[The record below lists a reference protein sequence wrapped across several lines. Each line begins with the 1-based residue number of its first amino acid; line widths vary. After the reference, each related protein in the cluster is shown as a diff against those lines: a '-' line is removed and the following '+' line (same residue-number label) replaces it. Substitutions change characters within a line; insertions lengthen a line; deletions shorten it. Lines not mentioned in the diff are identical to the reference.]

1 MAKRK
6 VNRGKFVNKT
16 QAEKDAEQFAS
27 SKTSEMF
34 QKLGTQIDRQQKQT
48 LTDRD
53 TQIGGVANLDS
64 RVANQVEGYDS
75 AKNLSRS
82 AEIAIAQTQVQAA
95 GNNLEERDKA
105 QRNLAFVKGGYED
118 ASIEGGKLLKEGQQ
132 AASMS
137 LGKTLAEDSIQAS
150 KYGAMT
156 GVVGTAAQVAAKEGT
171 GVDVDT
177 NNGNYYDAQGNPLSA
192 IEYEKAVKAET
203 PVFSKNK
210 NMFAGFSGKERLTAS
225 NALGEL
231 PRNGNLANTNSV
243 QAGTPAMITNPLEIV
258 TTGNTTKPNS
268 LATVPISFSP

>member
-6 VNRGKFVNKT
+6 VNRGKFVTKT

-27 SKTSEMF
+27 SKTSEM
-34 QKLGTQIDRQQKQT
+34 LRIVDRQQKQT

-95 GNNLEERDKA
+95 ANNLEERDKA

-118 ASIEGGKLLKEGQQ
+118 ASIKGGKLLKEGQQ

-156 GVVGTAAQVAAKEGT
+156 AVVGTAAQVAAKEGT
-171 GVDVDT
+171 GVDLDT
-177 NNGNYYDAQGNPLSA
+177 NNGSYYDAQGNPLSA
-192 IEYEKAVKAET
+192 IEYEKAVKAGT

-210 NMFAGFSGKERLTAS
+210 NMFMGFSGKERLTAS
-225 NALGEL
+225 DALGEL

>member
-6 VNRGKFVNKT
+6 VNRGKFVTKT
-16 QAEKDAEQFAS
+16 QAEKDAEQFTS

-82 AEIAIAQTQVQAA
+82 ADIAIAQTQVQAA
-95 GNNLEERDKA
+95 ANNLEERDKA

-118 ASIEGGKLLKEGQQ
+118 ASIKGGKLLKEGQQ

-137 LGKTLAEDSIQAS
+137 LGKTLAEDSIRAS

-156 GVVGTAAQVAAKEGT
+156 AVVGTAAQVAAKEGT

-177 NNGNYYDAQGNPLSA
+177 NNGSYYDAQGNPLSA
-192 IEYEKAVKAET
+192 IEYEKAVKAGT

-210 NMFAGFSGKERLTAS
+210 NMFMGFSGKERLTAS
-225 NALGEL
+225 DALGEL